1 MPGVFKGKTD
11 GRLAHLQPF
20 ILRNLGRVN
29 VAMPALDQDVPHE
42 LCLFNRRFSAHVRE
56 EFFGLGP
63 SCDPHHI
70 SCSNTE
76 NREDG
81 GLIECPHAQKIAA
94 IAQLVERRVENAGV
108 GGSTPPCGTKPTI
121 EAAAHGLPPV
131 GQSRL
136 IAKGP
141 VHQMIRMGRCFRP
154 GSSAEAMRLRPRCL
168 HGPPAPSEP

>member
-121 EAAAHGLPPV
+121 EAAAHGLPPSANR
-131 GQSRL
+131 GLWLR
-136 IAKGP
+136 
-141 VHQMIRMGRCFRP
+141 GRCIR
-154 GSSAEAMRLRPRCL
+154 
-168 HGPPAPSEP
+168 